1 MLIPRSNYIHPVP
14 RPIRLVMVLVACT
27 LIFQA
32 CGIARV
38 GTERAEN
45 PNIRNT
51 NRSAAEAG
59 RILQSGIA
67 SWYGPN
73 FHGKATANGEVFN
86 MNDFTAAHR
95 TLPFNTIVE
104 VRNTGNDKAVTV
116 RINDRGPYVD
126 DRVIDLSRRA
136 AREIDMENT
145 GTASVQIILL
155 EEGDRPVA
163 AGPITNQETFT
174 IQLASFNTEA
184 EAKAFT
190 AQAEGTR
197 IERVNLANRF
207 VYRVYYGKYDTAKDA
222 RGDQRRLARRGFD
235 GFVKQAEN

>member
-1 MLIPRSNYIHPVP
+1 MVVLI
-14 RPIRLVMVLVACT
+14 ACT

-32 CGIARV
+32 CGISRA
-38 GTERAEN
+38 GTERNEN
-45 PNIRNT
+45 PYAANT
-51 NRSAAEAG
+51 SRSASEAG
-59 RILQSGIA
+59 RMLQSGIA

-104 VRNTGNDKAVTV
+104 VRNTDNNKAITV

-126 DRVIDLSRRA
+126 DRIIDLSRRA
-136 AREIDMENT
+136 AREIDMENS

-163 AGPITNQETFT
+163 AGLVTNQETFT
-174 IQLASFNTEA
+174 IQLASFNSESEA
-184 EAKAFT
+184 EAFVKRT
-190 AQAEGTR
+190 EGTR
-197 IERVNLANRF
+197 LESVSLADRI
-207 VYRVYYGKYDTAKDA
+207 VYRVYYGKYDTAIDA
-222 RGDQRRLARRGFD
+222 RDDQRRLARRGLD